1 MTDDRNYVRAK
12 IAEFDSEIEMLKKQ
26 QQRYLTVLS
35 VFDEIDSH
43 DLHEEIANVRS
54 SQPKI
59 KPGTVYG
66 TILEVLESSGPL
78 TTREV
83 YDLVKPKRET
93 VTPKSVSTALY
104 RLLKRGEVVRE
115 ENRWKIAGAPTDSS
129 EH

>member
-1 MTDDRNYVRAK
+1 M
-12 IAEFDSEIEMLKKQ
+12 
-26 QQRYLTVLS
+26 
-35 VFDEIDSH
+35 FDEIDSH
-43 DLHEEIANVRS
+43 DLREEIANGRS

-66 TILEVLESSGPL
+66 AILEVLESSGPL